1 MNDMQMFAFESD
13 FVDSLRCV
21 PMAVRL
27 KLDRCGIKLSL
38 RQWSRFTREDLLIR
52 PCETP
57 RERGS
62 YRAALVAL
70 VALRAREDAEPLPE
84 PPRELWEYAIS
95 TALVVRTYA
104 TALGLSP
111 PSDAQWATLTP
122 LQRFVLIKL
131 TRDNHDNVNFVPAME
146 EFGLVG
152 MALETRWVVR
162 RYVRQVAARSPMFLA
177 SVT

>member
-38 RQWSRFTREDLLIR
+38 RQWSRLTRQDRAELLIR
-52 PCETP
+52 PCET
-57 RERGS
+57 RKERDS
-62 YRAALVAL
+62 YRTTLVAL
-70 VALRAREDAEPLPE
+70 VALRAREEAKPLPE
-84 PPRELWEYAIS
+84 RPLELWEDASS

-131 TRDNHDNVNFVPAME
+131 TRDSHDNVNFVPAME
-146 EFGLVG
+146 EFGLVE
-152 MALETRWVVR
+152 MALETG
-162 RYVRQVAARSPMFLA
+162 
-177 SVT
+177 